1 MLRRNGADGVNVWD
15 FQPGRQRCV
24 ARRVLSDRS
33 HWDPYRCDQHPG
45 WDEAVLLPTVPVRSV
60 SFLHTMHR
68 SKSMSRIVAAAKRL
82 VVRQAGATM
91 VEYGLMLFLIAV
103 VCLAVIALLGTKL
116 SSVFN
121 DIVTSL

>member
-1 MLRRNGADGVNVWD
+1 
-15 FQPGRQRCV
+15 
-24 ARRVLSDRS
+24 
-33 HWDPYRCDQHPG
+33 
-45 WDEAVLLPTVPVRSV
+45 
-60 SFLHTMHR
+60 
-68 SKSMSRIVAAAKRL
+68 MSRVFAAARKL
-82 VVRQAGATM
+82 FVRQEGATM